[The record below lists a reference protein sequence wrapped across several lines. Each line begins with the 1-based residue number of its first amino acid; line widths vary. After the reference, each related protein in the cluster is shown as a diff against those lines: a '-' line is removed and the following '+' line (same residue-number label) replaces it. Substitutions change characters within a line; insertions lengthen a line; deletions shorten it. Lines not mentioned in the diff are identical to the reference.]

1 MGRYV
6 KENSRINVQFIDS
19 DTEEVL
25 LEINNRNHLD
35 VGEIFPSSTVNG
47 ILQRELEKKGKELPE
62 NIMVIAVSEYK
73 LND

>member
-1 MGRYV
+1 MGKYV
-6 KENSRINVQFIDS
+6 KENPRIGIQFINS

-25 LEINNRNHLD
+25 FEINDRNWLN
-35 VGEIFPSSTVNG
+35 VGEIFPSNTVNS
-47 ILQRELEKKGKELPE
+47 IVQRELKNKKKLPK